1 MDLAIF
7 FAPQKNMVH
16 FNSEVLNT
24 LSKLMKVLAVV
35 VMLVIVLADGRCSRN
50 GRVKRWILSKARNDT
65 YPIGR

>member
-24 LSKLMKVLAVV
+24 LSKLVNVLVMVVLGVMVLAN
-35 VMLVIVLADGRCSRN
+35 GGCSRN
-50 GRVKRWILSKARNDT
+50 GPVKR
-65 YPIGR
+65 